1 MKDLQNCFVLFVPD
15 HEYANAYT
23 DLTDSIDKLE
33 RFEVQVKEPEMG
45 NDEANDIDY
54 NFIEALEYG
63 MSPDGISHKEM
74 FYW

>member
-1 MKDLQNCFVLFVPD
+1 
-15 HEYANAYT
+15 
-23 DLTDSIDKLE
+23 
-33 RFEVQVKEPEMG
+33 MG

-63 MSPDGISHKEM
+63 MSPDGISHKKM